1 MSFDLNKDNFSTAAE
16 QGVELELILPTGA
29 GSGAYLTIIGD
40 NSKTVKAYSRKKFQ
54 EYQMKVQ
61 IAKRK
66 GKEPEELSLEE
77 AEELA
82 VESAAVRVMGWK
94 GFTEDGKEVK
104 FSKEKLNEVLSVHQ
118 WIREFVMQESSNIFH
133 FVPK

>member
-66 GKEPEELSLEE
+66 GKEPEELTLEE

-82 VESAAVRVMGWK
+82 VEAAAVRVIGWK
-94 GFTEDGKEVK
+94 GITEDGKEVK

>member
-82 VESAAVRVMGWK
+82 VEAAAVRVMGWK

-104 FSKEKLNEVLSVHQ
+104 FSKEKLNEVLTAHS

>member
-66 GKEPEELSLEE
+66 GKEPEELTLEE

-82 VESAAVRVMGWK
+82 VEAAAVRVTGWK

-104 FSKEKLNEVLSVHQ
+104 FSKEKLNEVLTQHS

>member
-66 GKEPEELSLEE
+66 GKEPEELTLEE

-104 FSKEKLNEVLSVHQ
+104 FSKEKLNEVLTQHPWV
-118 WIREFVMQESSNIFH
+118 REFVMQESSNIFH

>member
-82 VESAAVRVMGWK
+82 VEAAAVRVMGWK

-104 FSKEKLNEVLSVHQ
+104 FSKEKLNEVLTQHPWV
-118 WIREFVMQESSNIFH
+118 REFVMQESSNIFH

>member
-66 GKEPEELSLEE
+66 GKEPEELTLEE

-82 VESAAVRVMGWK
+82 VEAAAVRVIGWK

-118 WIREFVMQESSNIFH
+118 WIRDFVMQESSNIFH

>member
-82 VESAAVRVMGWK
+82 VEAAAVRVMGWK

-104 FSKEKLNEVLSVHQ
+104 FSKEKLNEVLTAHG

>member
-66 GKEPEELSLEE
+66 GKEPEELTLEE

-82 VESAAVRVMGWK
+82 VEAAAVRVIGWK

-104 FSKEKLNEVLSVHQ
+104 FSKEKLNEVLAQHS
-118 WIREFVMQESSNIFH
+118 WIRDFVMQESSNIFH

>member
-66 GKEPEELSLEE
+66 GKEPEELTLEE

-82 VESAAVRVMGWK
+82 VEAAAVRVMGWK

-104 FSKEKLNEVLSVHQ
+104 FSKEKLNEVLTQHPWV
-118 WIREFVMQESSNIFH
+118 REFVMQESSNIFH